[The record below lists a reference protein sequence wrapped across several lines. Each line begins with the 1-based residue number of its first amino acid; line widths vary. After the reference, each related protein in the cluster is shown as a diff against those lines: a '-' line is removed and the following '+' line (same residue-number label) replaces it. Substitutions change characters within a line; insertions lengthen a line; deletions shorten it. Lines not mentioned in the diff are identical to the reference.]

1 MSNKLSVTSICFLAG
16 KRFNQ
21 FWCPLNQTGS
31 SSAFHFYTSIGYG
44 MLLSRL
50 YQTPQSSGVMTSLD
64 GFVMADVSRVLKDA
78 LAVEEGDFEKDG
90 VVIGYSL
97 ALSTA
102 AVFSTNDQKAR
113 REEIMTFRETLF
125 NKVFIS
131 FLLLRL
137 RGWYELL
144 SRYKY
149 RSVRI

>member
-1 MSNKLSVTSICFLAG
+1 M
-16 KRFNQ
+16 
-21 FWCPLNQTGS
+21 
-31 SSAFHFYTSIGYG
+31 
-44 MLLSRL
+44 SRL

-137 RGWYELL
+137 RG
-144 SRYKY
+144 
-149 RSVRI
+149 